1 MCEEIY
7 IIKYHLL
14 KENTINSPAGL
25 HIEELKQV
33 GNRIM
38 AKEEKSKVYNI
49 VALCFDGQKKAEE
62 ILKEVK
68 SKGILDNYEIVAQAV
83 VEHDEKGKVHI
94 HEPGRGVLGAAIGAV
109 GGGVLALIGG
119 PAGVLAWV
127 VGGAV
132 VGGVAGK
139 YLGRPIKKGNLEELG
154 NALKPNSSALLL
166 LLENIYSEKVIN
178 SMSSYNANVVTLTVG
193 DELSGEIAAFAAGE
207 VEKPPAQ

>member
-1 MCEEIY
+1 M
-7 IIKYHLL
+7 
-14 KENTINSPAGL
+14 G
-25 HIEELKQV
+25 
-33 GNRIM
+33 
-38 AKEEKSKVYNI
+38 KEETSKVYNI

-68 SKGILDNYEIVAQAV
+68 SKGILEGYEIVAQAI

-109 GGGVLALIGG
+109 GGGILALIGG

-154 NALKPNSSALLL
+154 NALKPDSSALLL
-166 LLENIYSEKVIN
+166 LLENVYSEEIIN

-207 VEKPPAQ
+207 VEKPPTQ

>member
-1 MCEEIY
+1 MG
-7 IIKYHLL
+7 
-14 KENTINSPAGL
+14 KED
-25 HIEELKQV
+25 
-33 GNRIM
+33 
-38 AKEEKSKVYNI
+38 KSKVYNI

-68 SKGILDNYEIVAQAV
+68 SKGILEGYEIVAQAI

-94 HEPGRGVLGAAIGAV
+94 HEPGKGILGAAIGAV
-109 GGGVLALIGG
+109 GGGILALIGG

-132 VGGVAGK
+132 VGGVVGK
-139 YLGRPIKKGNLEELG
+139 YLGRPITKGNLEELG
-154 NALKPNSSALLL
+154 NALKPDSSALLL

>member
-1 MCEEIY
+1 MG
-7 IIKYHLL
+7 
-14 KENTINSPAGL
+14 KED
-25 HIEELKQV
+25 
-33 GNRIM
+33 
-38 AKEEKSKVYNI
+38 KSKVYNI
-49 VALCFDGQKKAEE
+49 VALSFEGQKKAEE

-94 HEPGRGVLGAAIGAV
+94 HEPGRGVFGAAIGAV
-109 GGGVLALIGG
+109 GGGILALIGG

-139 YLGRPIKKGNLEELG
+139 YLGRPIKKGSLEELG
-154 NALKPNSSALLL
+154 NALKPDSSALLL

-193 DELSGEIAAFAAGE
+193 DELSGEIEAFAAGE